1 MVNCDLPSRKAVLSV
16 FGFEPFRIGAGEIFA
31 HELSS
36 QLAQY
41 GWDSI
46 LCFLTPPAEPVRKF
60 LDLPNVKIEVV
71 PDSWK
76 LSGSATRRLSEL
88 LRRYRPSVLHLH
100 FTGFLSPYPWLARL
114 TGVERV
120 FFTDQS
126 SRPAGHVDRKS
137 PLWKR
142 MILRVTNAPITR
154 VISISRYGQ
163 RSFTATGLV
172 PMDRSEM
179 IYNSVDLS
187 RADAGLAKAADFR
200 SRYGIPGDR
209 LMVAQASWMI
219 PEKGIHDLIA
229 AMKLV
234 LAKKSDVQLVLA
246 GDGKHRQEY
255 IKLASDLGIAD
266 HVCFTGVVQDPLG
279 EGLYAAAD
287 VVCQVSRWEEVFGY
301 VIAEA
306 MASSKPLLG
315 TRVGGIPEL
324 IEDGK
329 TGFLVERGDTEAMAD
344 RLLRLLEDARLREAM
359 GQAGRRAAETRFNH
373 KVNVGQLI
381 KLYGIGE
388 KGAQT

>member
-1 MVNCDLPSRKAVLSV
+1 MLNCDLPSRRAVLSL

-36 QLAQY
+36 QLGQFGY
-41 GWDSI
+41 DSI
-46 LCFLTPPAEPVRKF
+46 LCFLTPPAEAVRQF

-76 LSGSATRRLSEL
+76 LSGNATRRLADL
-88 LRRYRPSVLHLH
+88 LRRYRPAVLHLH

-114 TGVERV
+114 TGVEKV
-120 FFTDQS
+120 FFTDQG
-126 SRPAGHVDRKS
+126 SRPQGYVPKKS
-137 PLWKR
+137 PFWKR

-163 RSFTATGLV
+163 RCFTTTGLFPV
-172 PMDRSEM
+172 ERSAM

-187 RADAGLAKAADFR
+187 RAEAGVGKAADFR
-200 SRYGIPGDR
+200 GKYGVPENR
-209 LMVAQASWMI
+209 LVVAQASWMI
-219 PEKGIHDLIA
+219 PEKGVHDLIA

-234 LAKKSDVQLVLA
+234 LEKRNDVHLVLA
-246 GDGKHRQEY
+246 GEGNHRQEY
-255 IKLASDLGIAD
+255 MKLACVLGISD

-287 VVCQVSRWEEVFGY
+287 VVCQVSQWEEVFGY

-306 MASSKPLLG
+306 MASSKPMLG

-329 TGFLVERGDTEAMAD
+329 SGYLVERGDTQAMAD
-344 RLLRLLEDARLREAM
+344 RLLRLLEDGGLRQTM
-359 GQAGRRAAETRFNH
+359 GEAGRHAAETRFNH

-381 KLYGIGE
+381 RLYGIGE
-388 KGAQT
+388 NGR